1 MEKGYYAVTMNDICL
16 HTGISAGG
24 LYYHYHSVEE
34 ILQEIIHS
42 ETEDVWNMFEHI
54 ENKKQFLNAVDQYF
68 EHEKQDY
75 LKFDET
81 LNGILYEYYFSFPT
95 EKRKEILYSVYQE
108 TYEKLS
114 GILIKLIDRK
124 LLKNVCNHI
133 YLTLQGLSF
142 MAMSKALTE
151 EMIDAEFQRLKD
163 EIERSLV

>member
-1 MEKGYYAVTMNDICL
+1 M
-16 HTGISAGG
+16 
-24 LYYHYHSVEE
+24 
-34 ILQEIIHS
+34 
-42 ETEDVWNMFEHI
+42 
-54 ENKKQFLNAVDQYF
+54 
-68 EHEKQDY
+68 
-75 LKFDET
+75 KFDET
-81 LNGILYEYYFSFPT
+81 LNGILYEYYFSFST

-124 LLKNVCNHI
+124 LLENVCNHI

-163 EIERSLV
+163 EIERNLV